1 MVFHAT
7 PILLR
12 EDRKIRDRRGGW
24 WYYKRNMQNKEV
36 ATKPGAIQDLAACVE
51 DARRGDRY
59 AMTALMQAY
68 REDIYR
74 MVYYR
79 TRCQMDAE
87 DLTQEIF
94 LKAFDNLTSLKDT
107 ATFRSWLY
115 RIAVNRVHDYHRK
128 RKFMALFITVSDEE
142 DEPHLDDMGHTP
154 ADALDQVMNKEF
166 WQEVGVFMN
175 QLSRLEREVFQLRFL
190 DHLGIAEISQVL
202 KRNESTIKT
211 HLYRAIKKFQ
221 GQDRLLEFV
230 KGATG

>member
-1 MVFHAT
+1 MQDK
-7 PILLR
+7 
-12 EDRKIRDRRGGW
+12 EDAVMPD
-24 WYYKRNMQNKEV
+24 
-36 ATKPGAIQDLAACVE
+36 AIQDLAACVE

-59 AMTALMQAY
+59 AMNALMQTY

-94 LKAFDNLTSLKDT
+94 LKAFNNLTKLKDT

-115 RIAVNRVHDYHRK
+115 RIAVNRVNDYHRK
-128 RKFMALFITVSDEE
+128 RKFMALFITVSDEK
-142 DEPHLDDMGHTP
+142 DEPHQCDMGHTP

-166 WQEVGVFMN
+166 WQEVGVFMKH
-175 QLSRLEREVFQLRFL
+175 LSRLEREVFQLRFM
-190 DHLGIAEISQVL
+190 DNLGIAEICQVL
-202 KRNESTIKT
+202 ERNESTIKT

-221 GQDRLLEFV
+221 GQDRLLELM
-230 KGATG
+230 KGATI